1 VTEQERESDLELW
14 GDEVT
19 REWTCP
25 ACQKDGSALVSY
37 DVGNGPAYA
46 KLISPCCGRYL
57 KWLPK
62 PTEDNQEKRKSIPRD
77 ERFGTT
83 LRYVCEFCLRTEEHL
98 KAVKSRLEVHHV
110 IPVEDGGSDD
120 VSNLR
125 VYCIQCHRQCHARR
139 REMNAY
145 LTKWRPI

>member
-1 VTEQERESDLELW
+1 VTEDERESDLEFW

-25 ACQKDGSALVSY
+25 ACQKDGPALVSY
-37 DVGNGPAYA
+37 DVGNGPAHA
-46 KLISPCCGRYL
+46 KLISECCGRYL
-57 KWLPK
+57 KWLRKPK
-62 PTEDNQEKRKSIPRD
+62 EGANGKRKSVPRD
-77 ERFGTT
+77 ERFGTS

-98 KAVKSRLEVHHV
+98 ESVGSRLEVHHV
-110 IPVEDGGSDD
+110 IPIKDGGSDD

-139 REMNAY
+139 LEMKTY